1 MTNTSTNNTDFKQWL
16 VSLKTRIRQSQIKAA
31 IKVNEELLR
40 LYWDLG
46 HDIVVRQMDA
56 EWGSGFFERL
66 SKELRAEFPEMKGFS
81 DTNLKYC
88 KRFYQFYTQDNT
100 ILHQV
105 GEEIVQQVVGQI
117 ENPKLQQPVAKL
129 QIADNNNDIILQQ
142 LAEESLP
149 QTGVKIQISENETDT
164 IRQQVADEFSIPL
177 IFQIPWFHHV
187 QIFTRCK
194 SVKEAIFY
202 VRKTIENGW
211 SRAMLINFLEIDLY
225 QKQGK
230 SLNNFA
236 RLLPEAQSDLAKEI
250 LKDPYNFDFIALTEK
265 HKERELEVALSA
277 NITKMLLE
285 LGKGFAFVGRQVPIM
300 AGSKELFMDMLFY
313 HLKLRCYV
321 VVELK
326 ACEFDG
332 AFTGQL
338 GVYVSAVN
346 HQLRT
351 VFDNPTLG
359 LLICKTKDNV
369 MAQYSLESSSQPIG
383 ISKYE
388 LSQLLPENIKS
399 ELPSIEEIEEKIKEI
414 TEV

>member
-1 MTNTSTNNTDFKQWL
+1 MTNNLPNNTDFKQWL

-56 EWGSGFFERL
+56 EWGSGFFDQL

-81 DTNLKYC
+81 VVNLTYC

-100 ILHQV
+100 ILYQV
-105 GEEIVQQVVGQI
+105 GEEILLSSGLK
-117 ENPKLQQPVAKL
+117 P

-142 LAEESLP
+142 
-149 QTGVKIQISENETDT
+149 
-164 IRQQVADEFSIPL
+164 VADEFKTSL
-177 IFQIPWFHHV
+177 IFQIPWRHHV
-187 QIFTRCK
+187 EIFTKCK

-202 VRKTIENGW
+202 VRKTVENGW
-211 SRAMLINFLEIDLY
+211 SRAMLMNFLATDLF

-230 SLNNFA
+230 ALNNFD
-236 RLLPEAQSDLAKEI
+236 RLLPEMQSDLAKEI
-250 LKDPYNFDFIALTEK
+250 LKDPYNFDFVTLTEK
-265 HKERELEVALSA
+265 YRERELEAALSA

-300 AGSKELFMDMLFY
+300 AGNKELFMDMLFY

-326 ACEFDG
+326 AREFDG

-338 GVYVSAVN
+338 GIYVSAVN

-351 VFDNPTLG
+351 EFDTPTLG

-383 ISKYE
+383 ISEYE

-399 ELPSIEEIEEKIKEI
+399 ELPSIEEIEERLKEI
-414 TEV
+414 ENKK

>member
-1 MTNTSTNNTDFKQWL
+1 MTNLPTTPDFKQWL

-31 IKVNEELLR
+31 IKINEELLR

-56 EWGSGFFERL
+56 EWGSGFFNRL
-66 SKELRAEFPEMKGFS
+66 SQELRAEFPEMKGFS
-81 DTNLKYC
+81 KSNLYNTKQ
-88 KRFYQFYTQDNT
+88 FYLFYTQDNT
-100 ILHQV
+100 IF
-105 GEEIVQQVVGQI
+105 QQVVG
-117 ENPKLQQPVAKL
+117 KLESSNFHQVGGKI
-129 QIADNNNDIILQQ
+129 QIADNKSNIILHQ
-142 LAEESLP
+142 LGEEF
-149 QTGVKIQISENETDT
+149 TV
-164 IRQQVADEFSIPL
+164 PL
-177 IFQIPWFHHV
+177 IFQIPWRHHV
-187 QIFTRCK
+187 EIFTKCK
-194 SVKEAIFY
+194 SVKEALFY
-202 VRKTIENGW
+202 IRKTVENGW
-211 SRAMLINFLEIDLY
+211 SRAVLMNFLDTDLY
-225 QKQGK
+225 QRQGK
-230 SLNNFA
+230 TLNNFD
-236 RLLPEAQSDLAKEI
+236 RLLPEVQSDLAKEV
-250 LKDPYNFDFIALTEK
+250 LKDPYNFDFITLTDRY
-265 HKERELEVALSA
+265 KERELETALSE

-285 LGKGFAFVGRQVPIM
+285 LGKGFAFVGRQVPIK

-346 HQLRT
+346 HQMRT
-351 VFDNPTLG
+351 EFDNPTLG

-383 ISKYE
+383 ISEYE

-399 ELPSIEEIEEKIKEI
+399 ELPSIEEIEEKLKDI
-414 TEV
+414 TK

>member
-1 MTNTSTNNTDFKQWL
+1 MTNLSNTTDFKQWL

-56 EWGSGFFERL
+56 EWGSAFFDKL
-66 SKELRAEFPEMKGFS
+66 SQELRAEFPEMKGFS
-81 DTNLKYC
+81 MVNLTYC
-88 KRFYQFYTQDNT
+88 KRFYQFYTQDDT
-100 ILHQV
+100 IFHQLGGELESSNLHQV
-105 GEEIVQQVVGQI
+105 GEE
-117 ENPKLQQPVAKL
+117 L
-129 QIADNNNDIILQQ
+129 QIVDNKTNIILQQ
-142 LAEESLP
+142 VAE
-149 QTGVKIQISENETDT
+149 KFET
-164 IRQQVADEFSIPL
+164 PL

-187 QIFTRCK
+187 HIFTKCK
-194 SVKEAIFY
+194 SVKEALFY
-202 VRKTIENGW
+202 IRKTVENGW
-211 SRAMLINFLEIDLY
+211 SRAVLMNFLDTDLY
-225 QKQGK
+225 QRQGK
-230 SLNNFA
+230 SLNNFD
-236 RLLPEAQSDLAKEI
+236 RLLPEVQSDLAKEV
-250 LKDPYNFDFIALTEK
+250 LKDPYNFDFLTITENY
-265 HKERELEVALSA
+265 KERELETALSE

-285 LGKGFAFVGRQVPIM
+285 LGKGFAFVGRQVPIK

-326 ACEFDG
+326 ACDFDG

-346 HQLRT
+346 HQMRT
-351 VFDNPTLG
+351 ELDNPTLG

-383 ISKYE
+383 ISEYE

-399 ELPSIEEIEEKIKEI
+399 ELPSIEEIEKKLKEI
-414 TEV
+414 TE